1 MSAASIVLP
10 SSTTTDPPLD
20 GPVEHTI
27 VATPTVDYEPFLADK
42 KYHKTSL
49 PTFLTSTGE
58 QGAVYQEVFNRFSAE
73 DYVIPRLM
81 KDGDGKLA
89 EEERFY
95 LVSSAF

>member
-10 SSTTTDPPLD
+10 PSATTDLPLD

-49 PTFLTSTGE
+49 PTFLTLTGE
-58 QGAVYQEVFNRFSAE
+58 QGAVYQEVFNHFAAE
-73 DYVIPRLM
+73 DYVIPGL
-81 KDGDGKLA
+81 KDGDGKLT

-95 LVSSAF
+95 LVSPAF

>member
-10 SSTTTDPPLD
+10 PSATTDLPLD

-49 PTFLTSTGE
+49 PTFLTSTEG
-58 QGAVYQEVFNRFSAE
+58 QGAVYQEVFNYFVAE
-73 DYVIPRLM
+73 DYAILGP
-81 KDGDGKLA
+81 KDGDGKLT
-89 EEERFY
+89 EEERSC